1 MHQNSSTAMA
11 ELSNDREI
19 KKQADEEALFETV
32 LHDSDRLL
40 RDSLREDDR
49 RRRRRRRMVVSLFG
63 GVLVMGTV
71 LIAALAGWLTMF
83 SPPPDGAGTK
93 AEAKKSHLSQDAQIE
108 RGEEIAK
115 QGWALFQQGK

>member
-1 MHQNSSTAMA
+1 MKPMNPNASTVMA

-19 KKQADEEALFETV
+19 KKQADEEALLETV

-49 RRRRRRRMVVSLFG
+49 RRRVRRRVVVSLFG

-83 SPPPDGAGTK
+83 SPPPDGAASK
-93 AEAKKSHLSQDAQIE
+93 ASAKNAHLSEDAKIE
-108 RGEEIAK
+108 RGD
-115 QGWALFQQGK
+115 